1 MITQVRPKDLNTW
14 LESVRAFG
22 APVVIDVREPAEL
35 RTASIQASDSFTLLA
50 MPMGTIPARLAE
62 LDPQT
67 PVACLCHHGGRSMQV
82 ASFLHGRGFAHVAN
96 IAGGI
101 HAWADEVDPSIPRY

>member
-1 MITQVRPKDLNTW
+1 MVEEISVEELKAQVDAGT
-14 LESVRAFG
+14 
-22 APVVIDVREPAEL
+22 APLVIDVREGWEL
-35 RTASIQASDSFTLLA
+35 DISRLDFARHL
-50 MPMGTIPARLAE
+50 PMGEVGARMAE

-67 PVACLCHHGGRSMQV
+67 PLVVMCRSGGRSMQV

-101 HAWADEVDPSIPRY
+101 HAWADEVDPSLPRY